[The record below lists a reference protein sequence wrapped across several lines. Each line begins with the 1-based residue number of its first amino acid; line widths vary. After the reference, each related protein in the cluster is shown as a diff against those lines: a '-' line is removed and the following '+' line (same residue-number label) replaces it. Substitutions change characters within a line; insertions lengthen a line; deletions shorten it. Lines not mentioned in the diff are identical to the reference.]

1 MTNKLSLYYSKQHL
15 EAATGAQIY
24 SSQRRERERERNRTL
39 EKRDLVEVV
48 ELEVARGAVAVQRD
62 ALRGSPRRRQRRRV
76 QLERVPVSPSPVEL
90 VRLLHRRPRHRRRRG
105 SLGVLISGEEE
116 ED

>member
-24 SSQRRERERERNRTL
+24 SSQRRERNRTL